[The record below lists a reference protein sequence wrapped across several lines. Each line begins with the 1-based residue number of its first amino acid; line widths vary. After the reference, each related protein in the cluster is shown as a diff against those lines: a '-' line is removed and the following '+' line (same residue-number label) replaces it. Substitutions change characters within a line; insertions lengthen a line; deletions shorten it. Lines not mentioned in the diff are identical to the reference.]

1 MIYLD
6 SSVLVELY
14 LDQPRAGDARRL
26 LTQSGPYVSSVL
38 LAIEVPIVLRR
49 ALSPDSGQAVRL
61 AAALANLD
69 ENLRVIT
76 LVDKMPEI
84 ARRIREDA
92 RFAQCRA
99 LDAIHAAT
107 ALHVQE
113 VGGFPVKVATFDAR
127 LASFVASLSIE
138 LA

>member
-1 MIYLD
+1 MRTVGVRSLKDNLSEYIAAAEAGET
-6 SSVLVELY
+6 VLVTHHRRVVACIGPPPGANAPPATAELA
-14 LDQPRAGDARRL
+14 LERLVAAGGVRRGRGDFR
-26 LTQSGPYVSSVL
+26 SW
-38 LAIEVPIVLRR
+38 LAP
-49 ALSPDSGQAVRL
+49 GQ
-61 AAALANLD
+61 
-69 ENLRVIT
+69 
-76 LVDKMPEI
+76 
-84 ARRIREDA
+84 EDA

-127 LASFVASLSIE
+127 LASFVRSLSIA